1 MAATCYFLV
10 TESQTI
16 VSGSVIAGILFCP
29 GGLASFRLP
38 KRFNGIGYK
47 MNQKFFKVLIL
58 GTFILGV
65 ILFFSLDLHRHLTFE
80 ALKSQQAAMEH
91 VYVENTTLTIFIY
104 AAVYIVITALS
115 LPGAAVMTLA
125 GGAVFGLWTGTII
138 VSFASTIGATLAF
151 LASRFLLRE
160 YIQDR
165 FSDRLK
171 KINEGIETDGPFY
184 LFTLRLVPVFPFF
197 VINLLMGLTPIKTGI
212 FYIVSQLG
220 MLPGTL
226 AYINAGTRLS
236 QVESASGI
244 LSFPLLASFA
254 ILGLFPWMAKAF
266 TGFLKNRRVM
276 AKFSKPSK
284 FDYNLVVIGAGSAGL
299 VTSYIAAAV
308 KAGVALVEKD
318 KMGGDCLNTGCV
330 PSKALLRSAKILS
343 YAKRAKEFGF
353 EHTHIDFHFK
363 TVMERVEKI
372 IKKIEPHDSV
382 ERYTQLGV
390 DCIRGEAH
398 IISPY
403 KIQVNGKV
411 ITTRSIV
418 VATGARPMVPAIPG
432 LDQVQYLTSDTVWSL
447 RDLPQRLVVLG
458 AGPIGCEISQAF
470 ARLGAQVTLVGR
482 AVRIMG
488 REDDDVS
495 DFIQETFIQEGIRV
509 LTGHTTKEIRV
520 DNDEK
525 KLICTRNS
533 DGQEVPVP
541 FDALL
546 IALGRVANSQGFGLE
561 KLGVALNPNGTIK
574 TNKWLQTTMP
584 NIYAAGDVAGPY
596 QFTHVAAHQAWYA
609 SVNALFGSFKKFTA
623 DYRVIPWCTFTDPEV
638 ARVGMNEKDCLAADI
653 PYEMTRYAID
663 DLDRAIAD
671 SEARGFVKVL
681 TVPQKDK
688 ILGVTIVGS
697 HAGDLIHEF
706 ILAMKYNIGLN
717 KILSTIH
724 IYPTLAESGR
734 FAAGAWKRA
743 RVPKTAIGIIERFLA
758 WQRK

>member
-1 MAATCYFLV
+1 
-10 TESQTI
+10 
-16 VSGSVIAGILFCP
+16 
-29 GGLASFRLP
+29 
-38 KRFNGIGYK
+38 
-47 MNQKFFKVLIL
+47 MNQRILKILIL
-58 GTFILGV
+58 GMLILGV
-65 ILFFSLDLHRHLTFE
+65 ILFFLLDLHRHLTFE
-80 ALKSQQAAMEH
+80 ALKSQQAVIAN
-91 VYVENTTLTIFIY
+91 VYAENTTQTILIF
-104 AAVYIVITALS
+104 AAIYIVITALS
-115 LPGAAVMTLA
+115 LPGAVVMTLA
-125 GGAVFGLWTGTII
+125 GGAVFGLWAGTII

-151 LASRFLLRE
+151 LASRFLLRD
-160 YIQDR
+160 YIQNR

-197 VINLLMGLTPIKTGI
+197 VINLVMGLTPIKTGI
-212 FYIVSQLG
+212 FYIVSQVG

-226 AYINAGTRLS
+226 AYINAGTQLS
-236 QVESASGI
+236 RVESASGI
-244 LSFPLLASFA
+244 LSLPLLASFA
-254 ILGLFPWMAKAF
+254 VLGIFPWIAKAF
-266 TGFLKNRRVM
+266 TGFLKNRRAM

-330 PSKALLRSAKILS
+330 PSKALLRTAKILS

-353 EHTHIDFHFK
+353 EHTHVDFQFK

-382 ERYTQLGV
+382 ERYTRLGV
-390 DCIRGEAH
+390 DCISGEAH
-398 IISPY
+398 ILSPY
-403 KIQVNGKV
+403 EIEVNGKI

-418 VATGARPMVPAIPG
+418 VATGARPRVPAIPG
-432 LDQVQYLTSDTVWSL
+432 LDLVPYFTSDTVWSL

-458 AGPIGCEISQAF
+458 GGPIGCELSQAF
-470 ARLGAQVTLVGR
+470 ARLGAEVTLVGR
-482 AVRIMG
+482 AHRVMG
-488 REDDDVS
+488 REDKDAA
-495 DFIQETFIQEGIRV
+495 DFIRETFTREGIQV
-509 LTGHTTKEIRV
+509 LTGHSVKEIRL

-525 KLICTRNS
+525 RLICSRDS
-533 DGQEVPVP
+533 DGEEVAVQ
-541 FDALL
+541 FDAVLL
-546 IALGRVANSQGFGLE
+546 AVGRVANTRGFGLE

-574 TNKWLQTTMP
+574 TNGWLQTTIP

-596 QFTHVAAHQAWYA
+596 QFTHVASHQAWYA
-609 SVNALFGSFKKFTA
+609 SVNALFGAFKKFTA

-638 ARVGMNEKDCLAADI
+638 ARVGMNETDCLAAGI
-653 PYEMTRYAID
+653 AYEVTRYGID

-681 TVPQKDK
+681 TVPKKDK
-688 ILGVTIVGS
+688 ILGVTIVGA

-717 KILSTIH
+717 KILGTIH

-734 FAAGAWKRA
+734 FTAGAWKRA
-743 RVPKTAIGIIERFLA
+743 RVPKTALKYAERFLT

>member
-1 MAATCYFLV
+1 
-10 TESQTI
+10 
-16 VSGSVIAGILFCP
+16 
-29 GGLASFRLP
+29 
-38 KRFNGIGYK
+38 
-47 MNQKFFKVLIL
+47 MNQRIVKMLIL
-58 GTFILGV
+58 VIIILGV
-65 ILFFSLDLHRHLTFE
+65 TLFFSLDLHRQLTFE
-80 ALKSQQAAMEH
+80 TLKSRQAAMED
-91 VYVENTTLTIFIY
+91 VYAENTALTILIY

-115 LPGAAVMTLA
+115 LPGAVIMTLA

-151 LASRFLLRE
+151 LTSRFLLRG

-197 VINLLMGLTPIKTGI
+197 VINLVMGVTPIKTGL
-212 FYIVSQLG
+212 FYIVSQVG

-226 AYINAGTRLS
+226 AYINAGTQLS
-236 QVESASGI
+236 QVQSASGI
-244 LSFPLLASFA
+244 LSLPLLASFA
-254 ILGLFPWMAKAF
+254 LLGVFPWIARAF
-266 TGFLKNRRVM
+266 TALLKHRRIM

-308 KAGVALVEKD
+308 KAGVALVEKN

-330 PSKALLRSAKILS
+330 PSKALLRSAKMLS
-343 YAKRAKEFGF
+343 YAQRAQEFGF
-353 EHTHIDFHFK
+353 DRARIDFEFK
-363 TVMERVEKI
+363 TVMDRVEKV

-390 DCIRGEAH
+390 DCIQGEAQ
-398 IISPY
+398 ILSPY
-403 KIQVNGKV
+403 EVEVNGKT

-418 VATGARPMVPAIPG
+418 LATGARPRVPAIPG
-432 LDQVQYLTSDTVWSL
+432 LDQVPYFTSDTVWSL
-447 RDLPQRLVVLG
+447 RALPQRLVVLG
-458 AGPIGCEISQAF
+458 GGPIGCELSQAF
-470 ARLGAQVTLVGR
+470 ARLGAKVTLVGR
-482 AVRIMG
+482 ADRLMG

-495 DFIQETFIQEGIRV
+495 DFIQETFADEGIEM
-509 LTGHTTKEIRV
+509 LTGHTVKEIRV
-520 DNDEK
+520 DNDQK
-525 KLICTRNS
+525 QLICTRNS
-533 DGQEVPVP
+533 DKQEVAVQ
-541 FDALL
+541 FDGVLL
-546 IALGRVANSQGFGLE
+546 ALGRVANTQGFGLE
-561 KLGVALNPNGTIK
+561 KLGVALNPNGTVK
-574 TNKWLQTTMP
+574 TDGRLQTSIP

-596 QFTHVAAHQAWYA
+596 QFTHVASHQAWYA
-609 SVNALFGSFKKFTA
+609 SVNALFGTFKKFTA

-638 ARVGMNEKDCLAADI
+638 ARVGMNETDCLAAGIACDV
-653 PYEMTRYAID
+653 TRYGID

-681 TVPQKDK
+681 TVPKKDK
-688 ILGVTIVGS
+688 ILGVTIVGA

-717 KILSTIH
+717 KILGTIH

-743 RVPKTAIGIIERFLA
+743 RVPKTTLKIIERFLA
-758 WQRK
+758 WRRK

>member
-1 MAATCYFLV
+1 
-10 TESQTI
+10 
-16 VSGSVIAGILFCP
+16 
-29 GGLASFRLP
+29 
-38 KRFNGIGYK
+38 
-47 MNQKFFKVLIL
+47 MNQRIFKIVIF
-58 GTFILGV
+58 GIIILGV
-65 ILFFSLDLHRHLTFE
+65 ILFFSLDLHQQLTFE
-80 ALKSQQAAMEH
+80 ALKSQQAAMAK
-91 VYVENTTLTIFIY
+91 VYAQNTALTIFIY
-104 AAVYIVITALS
+104 MAVYVVVTALS
-115 LPGAAVMTLA
+115 LPGAVVMSLA
-125 GGAVFGLWTGTII
+125 GGAVFGLWAGTII

-151 LASRFLLRE
+151 LTSRFLLRD
-160 YIQDR
+160 YIQNR

-197 VINLLMGLTPIKTGI
+197 VINLVMGLTPIKTGI
-212 FYIVSQLG
+212 FYMVSQVG

-226 AYINAGTRLS
+226 AYINAGTQLS
-236 QVESASGI
+236 RVESASGI
-244 LSFPLLASFA
+244 LSLPLLASFA
-254 ILGLFPWMAKAF
+254 VLGIFPWIAKAF
-266 TGFLKNRRVM
+266 TGFLKNRRAM

-299 VTSYIAAAV
+299 VTSYIASAV

-330 PSKALLRSAKILS
+330 PSKALLRSAKMLS

-353 EHTHIDFHFK
+353 KHTHVDFEFK

-390 DCIRGEAH
+390 DCISGEAQ
-398 IISPY
+398 IRSPY
-403 KIQVNGKV
+403 EIEVNGKT

-418 VATGARPMVPAIPG
+418 VATGARPRVPAIPG
-432 LDQVQYLTSDTVWSL
+432 LDQVPYYTSDTIWSL

-458 AGPIGCEISQAF
+458 GGPIGCELSQAF
-470 ARLGAQVTLVGR
+470 ARLGAKVTLVGR
-482 AVRIMG
+482 APRIMG
-488 REDDDVS
+488 REDNDVA
-495 DFIQETFIQEGIRV
+495 DFIQETFTREWIQV
-509 LTGHTTKEIRV
+509 LTGHSVKEIRV

-525 KLICTRNS
+525 KLICTRNA
-533 DGQEVPVP
+533 DEQEVAVQ
-541 FDALL
+541 FDAILL
-546 IALGRVANSQGFGLE
+546 AVGRVANTKGFGLE
-561 KLGVALNPNGTIK
+561 KLGGALNPNGTIK
-574 TNKWLQTTMP
+574 TNGWLQTTIP

-596 QFTHVAAHQAWYA
+596 QFTHVASHQAWYA
-609 SVNALFGSFKKFTA
+609 CVNALFGAFKKFTA

-638 ARVGMNEKDCLAADI
+638 ARVGMNETDCVAAGI
-653 PYEMTRYAID
+653 SYEVTRYGID

-671 SEARGFVKVL
+671 SEARGFIKVL
-681 TVPQKDK
+681 TVPKKDK
-688 ILGVTIVGS
+688 ILGVTIVGA

-717 KILSTIH
+717 KILGTIH

-734 FAAGAWKRA
+734 FAAGAWKKA
-743 RVPKTAIGIIERFLA
+743 RVPKNALKYVERFLS

>member
-1 MAATCYFLV
+1 
-10 TESQTI
+10 
-16 VSGSVIAGILFCP
+16 
-29 GGLASFRLP
+29 
-38 KRFNGIGYK
+38 
-47 MNQKFFKVLIL
+47 MNQRIFKIVIL
-58 GTFILGV
+58 GIIILGV
-65 ILFFSLDLHRHLTFE
+65 ILFFSLDLHRQLTFE
-80 ALKSQQAAMEH
+80 ALKSQQAAMAK
-91 VYVENTTLTIFIY
+91 VYAENTALTIFIY
-104 AAVYIVITALS
+104 MAVYVVVTALS
-115 LPGAAVMTLA
+115 LPGAVVMSLA
-125 GGAVFGLWTGTII
+125 GGAVFGLWAGTII

-151 LASRFLLRE
+151 LASRFLLRD
-160 YIQDR
+160 YIQNR

-171 KINEGIETDGPFY
+171 KINEGVEADGPFY

-197 VINLLMGLTPIKTGI
+197 VINLVMGLTPIKTGI
-212 FYIVSQLG
+212 FYIVSQVG

-226 AYINAGTRLS
+226 AYINAGTQLS
-236 QVESASGI
+236 RVESASGI
-244 LSFPLLASFA
+244 LSLPLLASFA
-254 ILGLFPWMAKAF
+254 VLGIFPWIAKAF
-266 TGFLKNRRVM
+266 TGFLKKRRVM

-330 PSKALLRSAKILS
+330 PSKALLRTAKMLS

-353 EHTHIDFHFK
+353 EHTHVDFQFK

-390 DCIRGEAH
+390 DCISGEAQ
-398 IISPY
+398 ILSPY
-403 KIQVNGKV
+403 EIEVNGKT

-418 VATGARPMVPAIPG
+418 VATGARPRVPAIPG
-432 LDQVQYLTSDTVWSL
+432 LDQVPYYTSDTIWSL
-447 RDLPQRLVVLG
+447 RDLPKRLVVLG
-458 AGPIGCEISQAF
+458 GGPIGCELSQAF
-470 ARLGAQVTLVGR
+470 ARLGAKVTLVGR
-482 AVRIMG
+482 APRIMG
-488 REDDDVS
+488 REDKDAA
-495 DFIQETFIQEGIRV
+495 DFIQETFVREGIQV
-509 LTGHTTKEIRV
+509 LTGHCVKEIRV

-525 KLICTRNS
+525 KLICTRS
-533 DGQEVPVP
+533 PDEQEVAVQ

-546 IALGRVANSQGFGLE
+546 VAVGRVANTTGFGLG

-574 TNKWLQTTMP
+574 TNGWLQTTIP

-596 QFTHVAAHQAWYA
+596 QFTHVASHQAWYA
-609 SVNALFGSFKKFTA
+609 SVNALFGAFKKFKA

-638 ARVGMNEKDCLAADI
+638 ARVGMNETDCLAAGI
-653 PYEMTRYAID
+653 AYEVTRYGID

-681 TVPQKDK
+681 TVPKKDK
-688 ILGVTIVGS
+688 ILGVSIVGV

-717 KILSTIH
+717 KILGTIH

-734 FAAGAWKRA
+734 FTAGVWKRA
-743 RVPKTAIGIIERFLA
+743 RVPKTALKYVERFLT
-758 WQRK
+758 WQRR

>member
-1 MAATCYFLV
+1 
-10 TESQTI
+10 
-16 VSGSVIAGILFCP
+16 
-29 GGLASFRLP
+29 
-38 KRFNGIGYK
+38 
-47 MNQKFFKVLIL
+47 MNKSIFKILIL
-58 GTFILGV
+58 GIFILGV
-65 ILFFSLDLHRHLTFE
+65 ILFFSLDLHRQLTFE
-80 ALKSQQAAMEH
+80 TLKSQQAAMEN
-91 VYVENTTLTIFIY
+91 VYAENTTLTIVVY
-104 AAVYIVITALS
+104 AALYIVITALS

-125 GGAVFGLWTGTII
+125 GGAVFGFWTGTII

-151 LASRFLLRE
+151 LASRFLLRD

-165 FSDRLK
+165 FFDRLK
-171 KINEGIETDGPFY
+171 KINEGVETDGPFY

-197 VINLLMGLTPIKTGI
+197 IINLLMGLTPIKTGT
-212 FYIVSQLG
+212 FYIVSQVG
-220 MLPGTL
+220 MFPGTL
-226 AYINAGTRLS
+226 AYINAGTQLS
-236 QVESASGI
+236 QVDTPSGI

-254 ILGLFPWMAKAF
+254 LLGVFPWIAKAF
-266 TGFLKNRRVM
+266 TGFLKNRRAM
-276 AKFSKPSK
+276 AKFSKPLK

-330 PSKALLRSAKILS
+330 PSKALLRSAKMLS

-353 EHTHIDFHFK
+353 ERTHVDFHFK
-363 TVMERVEKI
+363 TVMERVEKV

-382 ERYTQLGV
+382 ARYTQLGV
-390 DCIRGEAH
+390 DCIQGEAH

-403 KIQVNGKV
+403 EIQVNGKL

-418 VATGARPMVPAIPG
+418 VATGARPRVPAIPG
-432 LDQVQYLTSDTVWSL
+432 LDQVPYVTSDTVWSL

-458 AGPIGCEISQAF
+458 GGPIGCELSQAF
-470 ARLGAQVTLVGR
+470 ARLGAKVTLVGR
-482 AVRIMG
+482 APRIMG
-488 REDDDVS
+488 REDEDVS
-495 DFIQETFIQEGIRV
+495 DFITETFIQEGIGV
-509 LTGHTTKEIRV
+509 LTGHTTKKIRV
-520 DNDEK
+520 DNNNNT
-525 KLICTRNS
+525 LICTRNS
-533 DGQEVPVP
+533 DGQEVTVQ
-541 FDALL
+541 FDLL
-546 IALGRVANSQGFGLE
+546 LVAVGRVANTQGFGLE
-561 KLGVALNPNGTIK
+561 KLGVALNSNGTIK
-574 TNKWLQTTMP
+574 TNKWLQTTIP

-596 QFTHVAAHQAWYA
+596 QFTHVASHQAWYA

-638 ARVGMNEKDCLAADI
+638 ARVGMNEADCLAAGI
-653 PYEMTRYAID
+653 PYEVTRYGID

-671 SEARGFVKVL
+671 SEARGFAKVL

-688 ILGVTIVGS
+688 ILGATIVGA

-717 KILSTIH
+717 KILGTIH

-734 FAAGAWKRA
+734 YTAGAWKRA
-743 RVPKTAIGIIERFLA
+743 RVPKTALGIVERFLT

>member
-1 MAATCYFLV
+1 
-10 TESQTI
+10 
-16 VSGSVIAGILFCP
+16 
-29 GGLASFRLP
+29 
-38 KRFNGIGYK
+38 
-47 MNQKFFKVLIL
+47 MNQRVFKGLIL
-58 GTFILGV
+58 GILILGV
-65 ILFFSLDLHRHLTFE
+65 ILFFSLDLHRQLTFE
-80 ALKSQQAAMEH
+80 ALKSQQATMENI
-91 VYVENTTLTIFIY
+91 YAENTTLTIFIY
-104 AAVYIVITALS
+104 AAVYIVVTALS

-125 GGAVFGLWTGTII
+125 GGAVFGLWAGTII

-151 LASRFLLRE
+151 LASRFLLRD

-171 KINEGIETDGPFY
+171 KINEGVETDGPFY

-197 VINLLMGLTPIKTGI
+197 VINLVMGLTPIKTGI

-226 AYINAGTRLS
+226 AYINAGTQLS
-236 QVESASGI
+236 RVETASGI
-244 LSFPLLASFA
+244 LSLPMLASFA
-254 ILGLFPWMAKAF
+254 LLGVFPWIAKAF
-266 TGFLKNRRVM
+266 TGFLKKRRAM
-276 AKFSKPSK
+276 AKFSKPSG

-299 VTSYIAAAV
+299 VTAYIAAAV

-330 PSKALLRSAKILS
+330 PSKALLRSAKMLS

-353 EHTHIDFHFK
+353 EHTRVDFQFK

-372 IKKIEPHDSV
+372 IKKIAPHDSV

-390 DCIRGEAH
+390 DCIQGEAH
-398 IISPY
+398 ILSPY
-403 KIQVNGKV
+403 EIQVNGKV

-418 VATGARPMVPAIPG
+418 VATGARPRVPAIPG
-432 LDQVQYLTSDTVWSL
+432 LDQVPYFTSDTVWSL
-447 RDLPQRLVVLG
+447 RQLPQRLVVLG
-458 AGPIGCEISQAF
+458 GGPIGCELSQAF
-470 ARLGAQVTLVGR
+470 ARLGAQVTMVGR
-482 AVRIMG
+482 ADRIMG
-488 REDDDVS
+488 REDEDVS
-495 DFIQETFIQEGIRV
+495 DFIKETFTQEGIRV

-525 KLICTRNS
+525 ELICSRNS
-533 DGQEVPVP
+533 DGQEVAVR
-541 FDALL
+541 FDTLL
-546 IALGRVANSQGFGLE
+546 IAVGRVANTQGFGLE

-574 TNKWLQTTMP
+574 TNKWLQTTIP

-596 QFTHVAAHQAWYA
+596 QFTHVASHQAWYA
-609 SVNALFGSFKKFTA
+609 SVNALFGFFKKFTA
-623 DYRVIPWCTFTDPEV
+623 DYKVIPWCTFTDPEV
-638 ARVGMNEKDCLAADI
+638 ARVGMNETDCLAADI
-653 PYEMTRYAID
+653 PYEVTLYGID

-688 ILGVTIVGS
+688 ILGATIVGA

-717 KILSTIH
+717 KILGTIH

-734 FAAGAWKRA
+734 FAAGAWKKA
-743 RVPKTAIGIIERFLA
+743 RVPKTALRIVRRFLA

>member
-1 MAATCYFLV
+1 
-10 TESQTI
+10 
-16 VSGSVIAGILFCP
+16 
-29 GGLASFRLP
+29 
-38 KRFNGIGYK
+38 
-47 MNQKFFKVLIL
+47 MNQRIFKIVIF
-58 GTFILGV
+58 GIIILGV
-65 ILFFSLDLHRHLTFE
+65 ILFFSLDLHQQLTFE
-80 ALKSQQAAMEH
+80 ALKSQQAAMAK
-91 VYVENTTLTIFIY
+91 VYAQNTALTIFIY
-104 AAVYIVITALS
+104 MAVYVVVTALS
-115 LPGAAVMTLA
+115 LPGAVVMSLA
-125 GGAVFGLWTGTII
+125 GGAVFGLWAGTII

-151 LASRFLLRE
+151 LTSRFLLRD
-160 YIQDR
+160 YIQNR

-197 VINLLMGLTPIKTGI
+197 VINLVMGLTPIKTGI
-212 FYIVSQLG
+212 FYMVSQVG

-226 AYINAGTRLS
+226 AYINAGTQLS
-236 QVESASGI
+236 RVESASGI
-244 LSFPLLASFA
+244 LSLPLLASFVV
-254 ILGLFPWMAKAF
+254 LGIFPWIAKAF
-266 TGFLKNRRVM
+266 TGFLKNRRAM

-299 VTSYIAAAV
+299 VTSYIASAV

-330 PSKALLRSAKILS
+330 PSKALLRSAKMLS

-353 EHTHIDFHFK
+353 KHTHVDFEFK

-390 DCIRGEAH
+390 DCISGEAQ
-398 IISPY
+398 IRSPY
-403 KIQVNGKV
+403 EIEVNGKT

-418 VATGARPMVPAIPG
+418 VATGARPRVPAIPG
-432 LDQVQYLTSDTVWSL
+432 LDQVPYYTSDTIWSL

-458 AGPIGCEISQAF
+458 GGPIGCELSQAF
-470 ARLGAQVTLVGR
+470 ARLGAKVTLVGR
-482 AVRIMG
+482 APRIMG
-488 REDDDVS
+488 REDNDVA
-495 DFIQETFIQEGIRV
+495 DFIQETFTREWIQV
-509 LTGHTTKEIRV
+509 LTGHSVKEIRV

-525 KLICTRNS
+525 KLICTRNA
-533 DGQEVPVP
+533 DEQEVAVQ
-541 FDALL
+541 FDAILL
-546 IALGRVANSQGFGLE
+546 AVGRVANTKGFGLE
-561 KLGVALNPNGTIK
+561 KLGGALNPNGTIK
-574 TNKWLQTTMP
+574 TNGWLQTTIP

-596 QFTHVAAHQAWYA
+596 QFTHVASHQAWYA
-609 SVNALFGSFKKFTA
+609 CVNALFGAFKKFTA

-638 ARVGMNEKDCLAADI
+638 ARVGMNETDCVAAGI
-653 PYEMTRYAID
+653 SYEVTRYGID

-671 SEARGFVKVL
+671 SEARGFIKVL
-681 TVPQKDK
+681 TVPKKDK
-688 ILGVTIVGS
+688 ILGVTIVGA

-717 KILSTIH
+717 KILGTIH

-734 FAAGAWKRA
+734 FAAGAWKKA
-743 RVPKTAIGIIERFLA
+743 RVPKNALKYVERFLS

>member
-1 MAATCYFLV
+1 
-10 TESQTI
+10 
-16 VSGSVIAGILFCP
+16 
-29 GGLASFRLP
+29 
-38 KRFNGIGYK
+38 
-47 MNQKFFKVLIL
+47 
-58 GTFILGV
+58 
-65 ILFFSLDLHRHLTFE
+65 
-80 ALKSQQAAMEH
+80 
-91 VYVENTTLTIFIY
+91 
-104 AAVYIVITALS
+104 
-115 LPGAAVMTLA
+115 
-125 GGAVFGLWTGTII
+125 
-138 VSFASTIGATLAF
+138 GATLAF

-276 AKFSKPSK
+276 AKFPKPSK
-284 FDYNLVVIGAGSAGL
+284 LDYNLVVIGAGSAGL

-403 KIQVNGKV
+403 KIEVNGKV
-411 ITTRSIV
+411 
-418 VATGARPMVPAIPG
+418 
-432 LDQVQYLTSDTVWSL
+432 
-447 RDLPQRLVVLG
+447 
-458 AGPIGCEISQAF
+458 
-470 ARLGAQVTLVGR
+470 
-482 AVRIMG
+482 
-488 REDDDVS
+488 
-495 DFIQETFIQEGIRV
+495 
-509 LTGHTTKEIRV
+509 
-520 DNDEK
+520 
-525 KLICTRNS
+525 
-533 DGQEVPVP
+533 
-541 FDALL
+541 
-546 IALGRVANSQGFGLE
+546 
-561 KLGVALNPNGTIK
+561 
-574 TNKWLQTTMP
+574 
-584 NIYAAGDVAGPY
+584 
-596 QFTHVAAHQAWYA
+596 
-609 SVNALFGSFKKFTA
+609 
-623 DYRVIPWCTFTDPEV
+623 
-638 ARVGMNEKDCLAADI
+638 
-653 PYEMTRYAID
+653 
-663 DLDRAIAD
+663 
-671 SEARGFVKVL
+671 
-681 TVPQKDK
+681 
-688 ILGVTIVGS
+688 
-697 HAGDLIHEF
+697 
-706 ILAMKYNIGLN
+706 
-717 KILSTIH
+717 
-724 IYPTLAESGR
+724 
-734 FAAGAWKRA
+734 
-743 RVPKTAIGIIERFLA
+743 
-758 WQRK
+758 

>member
-1 MAATCYFLV
+1 
-10 TESQTI
+10 
-16 VSGSVIAGILFCP
+16 
-29 GGLASFRLP
+29 
-38 KRFNGIGYK
+38 
-47 MNQKFFKVLIL
+47 MNQRIVKMLIL
-58 GTFILGV
+58 VIIILGV
-65 ILFFSLDLHRHLTFE
+65 TLFFSLDLHRQLTFE
-80 ALKSQQAAMEH
+80 TLKSRQAAMED
-91 VYVENTTLTIFIY
+91 VYAENTALTILIY

-115 LPGAAVMTLA
+115 LPGAVIMTLA

-151 LASRFLLRE
+151 LTSRFLLRG

-165 FSDRLK
+165 FSDRLN
-171 KINEGIETDGPFY
+171 KINDGIETDGPFY

-197 VINLLMGLTPIKTGI
+197 VINLVMGVTPIKTVI
-212 FYIVSQLG
+212 FYIVSQVG

-226 AYINAGTRLS
+226 AYINAGTQLS
-236 QVESASGI
+236 QVQSASGI
-244 LSFPLLASFA
+244 LSLPLLASFA
-254 ILGLFPWMAKAF
+254 LLGVFPWIARAF
-266 TGFLKNRRVM
+266 ISLLKHRRIM

-308 KAGVALVEKD
+308 KAGVALVEKN

-330 PSKALLRSAKILS
+330 PSKALLRSAKMLS
-343 YAKRAKEFGF
+343 YAQRAEEFGF
-353 EHTHIDFHFK
+353 DNTHVDFQFK
-363 TVMERVEKI
+363 TVMERVETI

-382 ERYTQLGV
+382 ARYTRLGV
-390 DCIRGEAH
+390 DCIQGEAQ
-398 IISPY
+398 ILSPY
-403 KIQVNGKV
+403 EVEVNGKT
-411 ITTRSIV
+411 ITTRRIV
-418 VATGARPMVPAIPG
+418 VATGARPRVPAIPG
-432 LDQVQYLTSDTVWSL
+432 LDQVPYFTSDTVWSL
-447 RDLPQRLVVLG
+447 RALPQRLVVLG
-458 AGPIGCEISQAF
+458 GGPIGCELSQAF
-470 ARLGAQVTLVGR
+470 ARFGAKVTLVGR
-482 AVRIMG
+482 ADRLMG
-488 REDDDVS
+488 REDEDVS
-495 DFIQETFIQEGIRV
+495 DFIQETFADEGIEM
-509 LTGHTTKEIRV
+509 LTGHTVKEIRV
-520 DNDEK
+520 DNDQK
-525 KLICTRNS
+525 QLICTRNA
-533 DGQEVPVP
+533 DKQEVTVQ

-546 IALGRVANSQGFGLE
+546 LALGRVANTQGFGLE

-574 TNKWLQTTMP
+574 TDGRLQTSIP

-596 QFTHVAAHQAWYA
+596 QFTHVASHQAWYA
-609 SVNALFGSFKKFTA
+609 SVNALFGTFKKFTA

-638 ARVGMNEKDCLAADI
+638 ARVGMNETDCLAAGIAYDV
-653 PYEMTRYAID
+653 TRYGID

-681 TVPQKDK
+681 TVPKKDK

-717 KILSTIH
+717 KILGTIH

-743 RVPKTAIGIIERFLA
+743 RVPKTTLKFVERFLA